1 MSSMSKQKKTTI
13 IVVVIAVVL
22 VIAALVCW
30 AAFRPQALEGV
41 KGITVTV
48 NHSDGTTYEEE
59 IDTTAQYL
67 AEALEPYD
75 LIHGE
80 ESEYGLFVTE
90 IDGEIADGSDG
101 KYWVYTVNG
110 TDAEYGVDMQPV
122 ADGDAY
128 VFYTIVF

>member
-13 IVVVIAVVL
+13 LVVAIAVVL

-41 KGITVTV
+41 KEITVTV
-48 NHSDGTTYEEE
+48 NHSDGSARTEE
-59 IDTTAQYL
+59 IKTTEQYL
-67 AEALEPYD
+67 AGALEPYD

-101 KYWVYTVNG
+101 NYWVYTVNG
-110 TDAEYGVDMQPV
+110 VDAEYGVDTQPI
-122 ADGDAY
+122 ADGDTY